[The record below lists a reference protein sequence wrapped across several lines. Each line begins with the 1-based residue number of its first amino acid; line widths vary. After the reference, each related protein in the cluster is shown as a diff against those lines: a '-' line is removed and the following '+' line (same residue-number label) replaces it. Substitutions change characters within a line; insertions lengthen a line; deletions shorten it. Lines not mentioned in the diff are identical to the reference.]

1 MKSEYITHS
10 IIEHGELIDYLKEMH
25 EDILD
30 IEFGNDINCESYFSK
45 VTTYSLPI

>member
-1 MKSEYITHS
+1 MKSEYFTHS
-10 IIEHGELIDYLKEMH
+10 IIEHGELIDYLKLMH

-30 IEFGNDINCESYFSK
+30 VEFGNDINCENYFSK